1 MTEQPIKV
9 KCDKC
14 GSVYFVSQPATG
26 FPAPCGLCKPTGAG
40 QIRPVVR

>member
-26 FPAPCGLCKPTGAG
+26 NRLSGSVQL
-40 QIRPVVR
+40 V